1 MEEKTMLRFLIA
13 VPLFLHG
20 MAHISGFLA
29 SWTRGDFG
37 YSPRPWLIS
46 SGVHLNSGVGRVF
59 GLLWLIAMAGLVGA
73 ALGLVFRQEWW
84 PWLAVTAAVLSLIVI
99 IPWWNTVPAGARFG
113 AIFDLLLLAVLL
125 SPLQIKLFDLIQ

>member
-1 MEEKTMLRFLIA
+1 MLRFLIA

-59 GLLWLIAMAGLVGA
+59 GL
-73 ALGLVFRQEWW
+73 
-84 PWLAVTAAVLSLIVI
+84 PWLAVTAASLSLIVI

-113 AIFDLLLLAVLL
+113 AIFDLLVLAILL
-125 SPLQIKLFDLIQ
+125 SPFQTKLFDVIR